1 MMMEPVDRLSPL
13 LERFHIRTR
22 MSFSGP
28 MCGTHVF
35 AQEASKAYLHL
46 LRRGSMEIRHPG
58 AKGVPTRIKLDEP
71 SLIFYPRPFTHHF
84 HNAPRD
90 GSDFTCAE
98 IAFEGGQLHPILQAL
113 PSLVVLP
120 LDDIDG
126 LQASLN
132 LLFAETEHVRCG
144 HRVLADRLFEVV
156 LIQLLRWLLDH
167 PSHANISSGLL
178 MGLSSPQIAKALTAM
193 HESPGEPWT
202 VEQLAQAS
210 GISRTAFAVKFKQ
223 LVGQPPADYVANWRL
238 TIAQARLREG
248 VPLKTLAGELGY
260 SSQSA
265 LTRVFTAKLG
275 VSPREWLSRCAEQ
288 SILL

>member
-1 MMMEPVDRLSPL
+1 MAEPVDRLSTL
-13 LERFHIRTR
+13 LERFHVRTR

-28 MCGTHVF
+28 MCGKHVF
-35 AQEASKAYLHL
+35 AENANKAYLHV
-46 LRRGSMEIRHPG
+46 LRSGSMEIRHPG
-58 AKGVPTRIKLDEP
+58 AKEVPTRIKLDEP

-98 IAFEGGQLHPILQAL
+98 IAFEGGQAHPIVQAL
-113 PSLVVLP
+113 PPLVVLR
-120 LDDIDG
+120 LDEIDG
-126 LQASLN
+126 LQASLD
-132 LLFAETEHVRCG
+132 LLFAETEQVRCG

-167 PSHANISSGLL
+167 PSHANINSGLL
-178 MGLSSPQIAKALTAM
+178 MGLSSPQLAKALTAM
-193 HESPGEPWT
+193 HESPSEPWT
-202 VEQLAQAS
+202 VEQLAKAS
-210 GISRTAFAVKFKQ
+210 GMSRTAFAVKFKQ
-223 LVGQPPADYVANWRL
+223 LVGQSPAEYVANWRL

-248 VPLKTLAGELGY
+248 VPLKMLAGELGY

-275 VSPREWLSRCAEQ
+275 VSPREWFSQPAEE
-288 SILL
+288 LNV

>member
-1 MMMEPVDRLSPL
+1 MHEPVDRLSTL
-13 LERFHIRTR
+13 LERFRLDTR

-28 MCGTHVF
+28 MCGKHVF
-35 AQEASKAYLHL
+35 AQQANKAYLHV
-46 LRRGSMEIRHPG
+46 LRSGSMEIRHPG
-58 AKGVPTRIKLDEP
+58 AKGVPVQIKLEEP
-71 SLIFYPRPFTHHF
+71 SLIFYPRPLTHHF

-98 IAFEGGQLHPILQAL
+98 IEFEGGQSHPILQAL
-113 PSLVVLP
+113 PPLVVLP
-120 LDDIDG
+120 LDEVDG

-167 PSHANISSGLL
+167 PSQANINSGLL
-178 MGLSSPQIAKALTAM
+178 MGLSSPQLAKAMTAM
-193 HESPGEPWT
+193 HESPGGPWT

-210 GISRTAFAVKFKQ
+210 GMSRTAFAVKFKQ
-223 LVGQPPADYVANWRL
+223 LVGQAPAEYVANWRL

-248 VPLKTLAGELGY
+248 VPLKILAGELGY

-265 LTRVFTAKLG
+265 LTRIFTARLG
-275 VSPREWLSRCAEQ
+275 VSPRDWLSQVEKEL
-288 SILL
+288 SP

>member
-1 MMMEPVDRLSPL
+1 MMMESVDRLSTL
-13 LERFHIRTR
+13 LERFRIRTR

-28 MCGTHVF
+28 MCCKHVF
-35 AQEASKAYLHL
+35 AQQSNKAYLHV
-46 LRRGSMEIRHPG
+46 LRSGSMEIRHPG
-58 AKGVPTRIKLDEP
+58 AKGVPMRIKLDAP

-84 HNAPRD
+84 HNAPRE

-98 IAFEGGQLHPILQAL
+98 IAFEGGASHPIVQAL
-113 PSLVVLP
+113 PPLVVLR
-120 LDDIDG
+120 LDEVDG

-167 PSHANISSGLL
+167 PSQAKINSGLL
-178 MGLSSPQIAKALTAM
+178 MGLSSPQLAKALTAM

-210 GISRTAFAVKFKQ
+210 GMSRTAFAVKFKQ
-223 LVGQPPADYVANWRL
+223 LVGQAPAEYVANWRL
-238 TIAQARLREG
+238 TIAQTRLQEG
-248 VPLKTLAGELGY
+248 VPLKMLASELGY

-275 VSPREWLSRCAEQ
+275 ISPREWLSSQRAA
-288 SILL
+288 LLG